1 MLGGHDLAGGH
12 PRSKMNRCVAL
23 ASAWLLAACNQPATL
38 ERALTYELLRDGDG
52 PDSLLALKE
61 FDAPVGARTAS
72 NTFSGR
78 LILETQQQDNYFALR
93 RDTLSLVTPK
103 RPDINQ
109 LPVFDFAFIQDGD
122 SLVPVTPGPVPNH
135 HGWWEFVFG
144 TGRVWDE
151 QGDKGWSR
159 ASIPFALKERRED
172 CIHNG
177 VMSFVYRT
185 SGDISNVVFQITN
198 QTCQYLQFEMSGI
211 LPARYEPESLSNVDA
226 VLMIA
231 RQNRETRIPV
241 RSIVEIGDKYPDAK
255 AAAFGAVD
263 EIDPAD
269 MSLYGFVIDG
279 VHYVS
284 ACNTHYGDYP
294 FCNEMAL
301 PSYSTA
307 KSVVGGLGLML
318 LESAYPGAASA
329 PISELVPECAMG
341 WEGTTIEH
349 ALDMT
354 TGHFGLPDMH
364 GDEDSAIN
372 GRFFSEDHAGK
383 IDVACNGFPRKA
395 EPGTHLSYH
404 TWDTY
409 LAGTAMNA
417 FLKRREGPD
426 ADFFDDL
433 LVAKVWKPLGLSR
446 LAGATRRSYD
456 EVRQPYTGFG
466 LTLLRDDVARL
477 AQFIGPMDGRFDNE
491 DLLDRRLFD
500 AIKQRVPGDP
510 GMVAELETIR
520 YNNGF
525 RSFDISSYVGC
536 EQPVWV
542 VVLSGFGGIIVA
554 IMPNDTVYYY
564 FSDGDVHRYLSAVR
578 ESHRIRPM
586 CE

>member
-1 MLGGHDLAGGH
+1 M
-12 PRSKMNRCVAL
+12 KRCVAL
-23 ASAWLLAACNQPATL
+23 ASALVLVACSQPATQ
-38 ERALTYELLRDGDG
+38 ERALTRELLRVGES
-52 PDSLLALKE
+52 PDTALALKE
-61 FDAPVGARTAS
+61 FGAPDSARSAS

-78 LILETQQQDNYFALR
+78 LILETQEQANYFVLL
-93 RDTLSLVTPK
+93 RDTLNLVTPD
-103 RPDINQ
+103 RPDINR
-109 LPVFDFAFIQDGD
+109 LPAFDFEFVQDD
-122 SLVPVTPGPVPNH
+122 EFLVPVTTGPVLNN
-135 HGWWEFVFG
+135 HGWWEYVFG

-151 QGDKGWSR
+151 DVDEGWSR

-177 VMSFVYRT
+177 LMSFVYRAN
-185 SGDISNVVFQITN
+185 GDISNVVFQIAN
-198 QTCQYLQFEMSGI
+198 QTCQYLQFEMSGM
-211 LPARYEPESLSNVDA
+211 LAARYEPGRLSNAGTVIA
-226 VLMIA
+226 IA
-231 RQNRETRIPV
+231 RRNRETRIPALP
-241 RSIVEIGDKYPDAK
+241 IAEIGAMYPGTT
-255 AAAFGAVD
+255 AAAFGSVD

-279 VHYVS
+279 INYVS
-284 ACNTHYGDYP
+284 ACTTPYGDYP
-294 FCNEMAL
+294 LCDEMAL

-329 PISELVPECAMG
+329 SIAELVPECAEG
-341 WEGTTIEH
+341 WEDTTIEH

-364 GDEDSAIN
+364 GDEDNAIN
-372 GRFFSEDHAGK
+372 GRFFAEDHAGK

-417 FLKRREGPD
+417 FLRRREGPG

-433 LVAKVWKPLGLSR
+433 LVAKVWEPLGLSQ
-446 LAGATRRSYD
+446 LARATRRTYD
-456 EVRQPYTGFG
+456 GVRQPYSGFG

-477 AQFIGPMDGRFDNE
+477 AQFIGSMDGRIGDE

-510 GMVAELETIR
+510 GMVTELETMR

-525 RSFDISSYVGC
+525 RSFDVSSYLGC
-536 EQPVWV
+536 EEPAWV

-554 IMPNDTVYYY
+554 IMPNDTAYYY
-564 FSDGDVHRYLSAVR
+564 FSDGNAHRYLSAVR